1 MSLTII
7 IISTTTTTPT
17 PTAYAAAI
25 AAITAIAAATTT
37 TPTASAAAI
46 AAITAIA
53 AATTTTATT
62 ATTTTTILISI
73 NYKRIYVHMKRS
85 FAAPASRFAG
95 FFCLGIA
102 GWNETLSRLTHLKR
116 GFETRQKELNSSL
129 Q

>member
-17 PTAYAAAI
+17 AYAAAI
-25 AAITAIAAATTT
+25 AAITAIAATTT

>member
-7 IISTTTTTPT
+7 IISTTTTT

-53 AATTTTATT
+53 AATTTATT

>member
-1 MSLTII
+1 LSLTII

-17 PTAYAAAI
+17 AYAAAI
-25 AAITAIAAATTT
+25 AAITAIAATTT

-53 AATTTTATT
+53 AATTTT